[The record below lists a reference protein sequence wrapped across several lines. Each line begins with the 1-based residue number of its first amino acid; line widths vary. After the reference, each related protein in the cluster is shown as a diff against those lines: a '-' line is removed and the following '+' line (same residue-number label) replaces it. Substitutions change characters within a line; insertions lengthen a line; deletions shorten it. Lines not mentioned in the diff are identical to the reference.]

1 MYKSFLK
8 IVFRNLWKYKSYTF
22 INLAGMGIGIA
33 ALVWGYQTYRYS
45 FSFDNFHT
53 DRNNIYRTLTYKKDA
68 EGLRGN
74 VPMPLVTRAQI
85 DFSGIKNA
93 ARWDSR
99 GLSIQFDKDELFAD
113 QAHFTDQSFFTL
125 FHFPLVAGNN
135 NINNRNAVL
144 ITEKT
149 AKKYFGNEN
158 AIGKVLMFY
167 AGESYAMPLTVTG
180 VLKNIPANSTMQF
193 NVVTNFDNYLKSD
206 GTKIAA
212 DDWSWFLDA
221 AFFQIP
227 NVANAKRIEK
237 EMSKYITVQNKARE
251 DWKVA
256 SFKLVSIPQH
266 AAMSAVLQS
275 NSLYERPSDAAAY
288 GTLILGILI
297 FISACLNFSNTT
309 VARAN
314 RRLKEI
320 GIRKV
325 MGSTYGQLIRQLL
338 LESSVIVLAAIL
350 LSVVLNIW
358 WLPTFNQ
365 MFGDIIIVANYFTDT
380 TLLLFLSTV
389 LLAATL
395 LAGAYP
401 AFYISRFNATS
412 IFRGNVK
419 FGGTN
424 LFSRLMLGLQLSIAI
439 ITVIAGVAFSK
450 NAEYQ
455 RTYDFGYSMDNT
467 IGIIFNDS
475 SNYAALKNE
484 MGKIPEV
491 KSMAGTRNHI
501 AFGFRNAIAETEG
514 VKKETHFMEVGNDY
528 VKTMQ
533 LKISSGRDFN
543 ATVEADYKDA
553 LLITQKMAAQFGWK
567 EQEAVG
573 KNIRI
578 DSINFSVVGVLKNF
592 QMESLYSPMVPVA
605 LKLCRENRFQFLIV
619 QARPQ
624 DLTILY
630 AKANDTW
637 KRLFPL
643 KPFNAFYQ
651 NEIKADTYKTSSSI
665 ATIFKWFAIVC
676 ILLTATGLFALVSLT
691 ALKKMKEIALR
702 KVVGASPHHIL
713 VLINKNY
720 FWIFIVSALLGC
732 LGGWALTKLLLDL
745 IFKINAGVPATALI
759 GSVVALFV
767 ITAFITGIKVWQ
779 AVKTNPVKLLRSE

>member
-1 MYKSFLK
+1 M
-8 IVFRNLWKYKSYTF
+8 FRNLWRYKGYTSLN
-22 INLAGMGIGIA
+22 IIGMAIGIA
-33 ALVWGYQTYRYS
+33 ALVWGCQTYRYS
-45 FSFDNFHT
+45 FSFDSFHK
-53 DRNNIYRTLTYKKDA
+53 DINNTYRTLTYKKDA
-68 EGLRGN
+68 DGLRGN
-74 VPMPLVTRAQI
+74 VPMPLVAMAQT

-99 GLSIQFDKDELFAD
+99 GLSIQFNKNDVFAE
-113 QAHFTDQSFFTL
+113 QAHFTDQSFFAL
-125 FHFPLVAGNN
+125 FQFPIVAGNN

-158 AIGKVLMFY
+158 AVGKVLTFY
-167 AGESYAMPLTVTG
+167 AGETYAMPLTVTG
-180 VLKNIPANSTMQF
+180 VLKDLPTNTTIHF
-193 NVVTNFDNYLKSD
+193 DFITNFDNYLKAD
-206 GTKIAA
+206 GTTIAA

-227 NVANAKRIEK
+227 DAANAMRIEK
-237 EMSKYITVQNKARE
+237 AMSKYTGIQNSARE

-256 SFKLVSIPQH
+256 SFKFVSLAEH
-266 AAMSAVLQS
+266 ARMSAVLQS

-320 GIRKV
+320 GLRKV
-325 MGSTYGQLIRQLL
+325 MGSSYGQLIRQLL
-338 LESSVIVLAAIL
+338 LESSVIVLAAIF
-350 LSVVLNIW
+350 LSVVFNNW

-365 MFGDIIIVANYFTDT
+365 MFGNIKLEANYFKDT
-380 TLLLFLSTV
+380 TLLLFMAFV
-389 LLAATL
+389 LLGTTL

-401 AFYISRFNATS
+401 AFYVSRFNATS
-412 IFRGNVK
+412 IFKGNVK

-450 NAEYQ
+450 NAAYQ
-455 RTYDFGYSMDNT
+455 RNYDFGYSMENS

-475 SNYAALKNE
+475 SSYTVLKNE
-484 MGKIPEV
+484 MAKIPEV
-491 KSMAGTRNHI
+491 KSLAGTRNHI
-501 AFGFRNAIAETEG
+501 AFGFRTIVAETEG
-514 VKKETHFMEVGNDY
+514 VKKETDFMEVGNGY

-533 LKISSGRDFN
+533 LQISTGRDFD
-543 ATVEADYKDA
+543 ATAESDYNDA
-553 LLITQKMAAQFGWK
+553 LLITQKMAAGFGWN
-567 EQEAVG
+567 EQQAVG
-573 KNIRI
+573 KKIRI
-578 DSINFSVVGVLKNF
+578 DSTSFSVVGVLKDF
-592 QMESLYSPMVPVA
+592 HMESLFNPLVPVA
-605 LKLCRENRFQFLIV
+605 LKLGRENRYQFLIV
-619 QARPQ
+619 QAKPQ
-624 DLTILY
+624 DLTTVY
-630 AKANDTW
+630 AKANAAW

-651 NEIKADTYKTSSSI
+651 NEVTAETYKTSASI

-702 KVVGASPHHIL
+702 RVVGAEPRHVL
-713 VLINKNY
+713 VIINKNY

-732 LGGWALTKLLLDL
+732 MGGWALTKLLLDL
-745 IFKINAGVPATALI
+745 IFKINAGVSVTALV
-759 GSVVALFV
+759 GSVIALFV
-767 ITAFITGIKVWQ
+767 ITAFITSIKVWQ
-779 AVKTNPVKLLRSE
+779 AVRTNPVKLLSAE